1 MEIGKTFMYLGEEYV
16 ITYIKDQKLNIEPM
30 NEKFNFSNVSK
41 KIQIEN
47 TLYKVV
53 FVNPGK
59 KRISL
64 IPVTQ

>member
-1 MEIGKTFMYLGEEYV
+1 MYLGEEYV